1 MKNTLSKR
9 LYTCKCKSIVEGYA
23 WENELTTIEFKCNKC
38 GNMVGFEQIKKK
50 VIVQMPSIR
59 TPTKNR

>member
-1 MKNTLSKR
+1 MKNTISKR

-23 WENELTTIEFKCNKC
+23 WENELTTIQFMCNKC
-38 GNMVGFEQIKKK
+38 GNWVGYEQIKKK
-50 VIVQMPSIR
+50 PIIQMPSIR

>member
-9 LYTCKCKSIVEGYA
+9 IYTCKCKSTVEGYA
-23 WENELTTIEFKCNKC
+23 WENELTTIQFKCNKC
-38 GNMVGFEQIKKK
+38 GDMVGFEQLKKK
-50 VIVQMPSIR
+50 VIVQMASIR

>member
-9 LYTCKCKSIVEGYA
+9 IYTCKCKSIVEGYA
-23 WENELTTIEFKCNKC
+23 WENELTTIQFKCNKC
-38 GNMVGFEQIKKK
+38 GNFVGFEQIKKK
-50 VIVQMPSIR
+50 PIIQTASIR

>member
-9 LYTCKCKSIVEGYA
+9 LYTCKCKSIVEEYA
-23 WENELTTIEFKCNKC
+23 CENELNTIQFMCNKC
-38 GNMVGFEQIKKK
+38 GNWVGFEQLKKK